1 MNSATSSGENCGA
14 WSAAEAVR
22 AAARAEPA
30 KPITEKMMS
39 ERGVAWDFIGR
50 KRKSFG
56 ASRQLIRR
64 LYLLEHG
71 DVAAF
76 FGGATGRT
84 KRRPVA
90 ALQIWLALAS
100 GSRFAA
106 RAW

>member
-14 WSAAEAVR
+14 WSAAEAGR

-30 KPITEKMMS
+30 KPITEKMIS
-39 ERGVAWDFIGR
+39 DRGVAWDFIGR

-84 KRRPVA
+84 VESGDQSPHFKSGRRWPQVA
-90 ALQIWLALAS
+90 
-100 GSRFAA
+100 GS
-106 RAW
+106 